1 MSQSQGVK
9 ERFTNDTKQEY
20 CEELKEQILGILP
33 PMVSWVFAAVCAAL
47 SLQVSD
53 RSPERGT
60 GPHLGPGPVVQ
71 TLGLDLVFSTL
82 GTTSVCPV

>member
-1 MSQSQGVK
+1 MSLSQGVK
-9 ERFTNDTKQEY
+9 ERFTNNTKQEY

-33 PMVSWVFAAVCAAL
+33 PLSWAFAAVCAAL

-53 RSPERGT
+53 MSPGRGT
-60 GPHLGPGPVVQ
+60 GPHLGSGPVVQ